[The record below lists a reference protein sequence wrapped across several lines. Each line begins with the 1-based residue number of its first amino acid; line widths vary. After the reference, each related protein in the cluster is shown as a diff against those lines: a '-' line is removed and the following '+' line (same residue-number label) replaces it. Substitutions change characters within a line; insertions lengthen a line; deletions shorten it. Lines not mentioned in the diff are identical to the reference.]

1 MKETLRPS
9 ASPQSTADGSARLLG
24 LVDRSGPPPRPLGG
38 LITDW
43 YVASGASLPFAEW
56 ADPATGRLADVFAS
70 DADLDVVERAVVA
83 FAEARAGADHTAEA
97 VAADLVA
104 LVQLAW
110 PSAGHEWSD
119 WVDPV
124 GLVAR
129 ALGAWAIE
137 RDGILRTGGQTVD
150 PVTGLVGDQYLR
162 PRLRELHDQ
171 CRGLAISPAATF
183 GAVVVQL
190 ELSAVAA
197 PERIGVR
204 VAAGRILAHRF
215 HTGETVAVLGSDRIV
230 AVMPAYGIDRA
241 LGAVQA
247 DLAGLAALDG
257 VGLTIGR
264 AAFADDAD
272 ATFRSLAG
280 TSVGS

>member
-1 MKETLRPS
+1 MTEPQRPPVSPSS
-9 ASPQSTADGSARLLG
+9 ADRWARLLR
-24 LVDRSGPPPRPLGG
+24 LVDRPGPPPRPVGG
-38 LITDW
+38 LVADW
-43 YVASGASLPFAEW
+43 YHASGTSLPFAEW
-56 ADPATGRLADVFAS
+56 ADPATRRLAGVFTA
-70 DADLDVVERAVVA
+70 DAELDAVEWAVVA
-83 FAEARAGADHTAEA
+83 FAEARAGADHAAEA

-110 PSAGHEWSD
+110 PSAGRRWTD
-119 WVDPV
+119 WVDAV

-137 RDGILRTGGQTVD
+137 REGTLRAGSRTID
-150 PVTGLVGDQYLR
+150 PVTGLVGGDYLR

-190 ELSAVAA
+190 ELGAVAA

-204 VAAGRILAHRF
+204 IAAGRILAQRF
-215 HTGETVAVLGSDRIV
+215 RTGETVAVLGSDRIV
-230 AVMPAYGIDRA
+230 AVMPGYGIDRA
-241 LGAVQA
+241 MRVVRA
-247 DLAGLAALDG
+247 DFAALDG
-257 VGLTIGR
+257 VDGVDLTIGR
-264 AAFADDAD
+264 AAFAGDAD

-280 TSVGS
+280 ASVGS